1 MNESLSE
8 LQQMVVS
15 AATDKKASDIIILDL
30 RNRTDLTDYFMICS
44 GRSKVQ
50 VQAIADGIQERSYNS
65 PYKVYT
71 IEGYSTGQW
80 IILDMGDMMVHVFHE
95 ETRSHYDLERLWGDV
110 PVIVEMS
117 GS

>member
-15 AATDKKASDIIILDL
+15 AATEKKASDIIILDL

-44 GRSKVQ
+44 GQSKVQ

-71 IEGYSTGQW
+71 VEGYSTGQW
-80 IILDMGDMMVHVFHE
+80 IILDMGDMMVHVFHH

-110 PVIVEMS
+110 PVIAEMS